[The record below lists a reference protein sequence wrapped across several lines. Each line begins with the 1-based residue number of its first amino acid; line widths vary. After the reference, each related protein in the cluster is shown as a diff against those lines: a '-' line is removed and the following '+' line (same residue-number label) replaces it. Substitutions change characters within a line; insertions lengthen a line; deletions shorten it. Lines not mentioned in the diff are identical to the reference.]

1 MHDLLIVEDEA
12 VERQYL
18 EKIARSLHQEEG
30 RVFSA
35 ANGLEGLRLFQTE
48 RPAIV
53 ITDIYMPMMD
63 GLQMIREIKRTAP
76 DTLCYV
82 LTSYDYFSYCQ
93 QAIKLGVE
101 DFVLKPLNRAGFRE
115 LLSSARQI
123 VQARTRKNQLSLRIN
138 SLEAKIEKDCFGA
151 AVLSQDLQLF
161 LENAELLGLSGKEP
175 CFYVCLPAEQQAS
188 LRQALVQAGHTVI
201 SGETEPG
208 AVLFSFL
215 TKEAGPDPDWIRS
228 LPEAAGAFRI
238 SGLYPDAEHLLE
250 GWKEQSARPEK
261 EENRL
266 QAIEEDILL
275 DLAARLVS
283 CAEQGQPVPEALMQ
297 DFVQLKTL
305 GHIRRLYEK
314 SVRMTERLLQLR
326 YGEHR
331 SLEYTPDPMT
341 PPGMVLVNLWEK
353 AGLVIAVHRRM
364 RTTARYRQVT
374 CYIENSLHQPI
385 SLSDAASE
393 LGVSVYYLSRLL
405 NQHGESSFSD
415 LLHVFR
421 IEKAK
426 QLIRSDQSFK
436 QVAWSTGY
444 NSQSYFSKNFRRLT
458 GVSPSEYKELCDQFA
473 SRS

>member
-18 EKIARSLHQEEG
+18 EKIAQSLHQEEG

-35 ANGLEGLRLFQTE
+35 ANGLEGLQLFKKE
-48 RPAIV
+48 RPAVV

-63 GLQMIREIKRTAP
+63 GLQMIREIKHTAP

-101 DFVLKPLNRAGFRE
+101 DFVLKPLNRAGLRDI
-115 LLSSARQI
+115 LASARQI
-123 VQARTRKNQLSLRIN
+123 VQTRSRKNQMSLRIN
-138 SLEAKIEKDCFGA
+138 SLEAKIEKDCFAA

-161 LENAELLGLSGKEP
+161 LENAELLGLSGQEP
-175 CFYVCLPAEQQAS
+175 GYSVCLPAEQQAA
-188 LRQALVQAGHTVI
+188 LRQVLVQAGNTVI
-201 SGETEPG
+201 SGENAQG
-208 AVLFSFL
+208 GVLFAFL
-215 TKEAGPDPDWIRS
+215 PQNSGLTPEQLRE
-228 LPEAAGAFRI
+228 LPEAAGAWHI
-238 SGLYPDAEHLLE
+238 SGLYPDARALLE
-250 GWKEQSARPEK
+250 GWKEQSIRPEK
-261 EENRL
+261 EENAL
-266 QAIEEDILL
+266 QAIEEDILM

-283 CAEQGQPVPEALMQ
+283 CAEQGQPVQDALMQ

-331 SLEYTPDPMT
+331 SLEYIPDPMT

-364 RTTARYRQVT
+364 RTAARYRQVT
-374 CYIENSLHQPI
+374 RYIENSLHQPI

-458 GVSPSEYKELCDQFA
+458 GVSPSEYKELYDQFA